1 MKIEIKNRFTGEVI
15 FSDERE
21 NNTIKLTVEKAV
33 NLKINLRGSNLSG
46 SNLSGINLSGS
57 DLRGIN
63 LRGSNL
69 SGSNLSGINLS
80 GSDLRGINLSD
91 SYCRGSNLSGSNLS
105 DSYCR
110 GSNLSDIN
118 LSGINLS
125 GCDFSGCD
133 LSDSNLSGSNLRFA
147 VGNMSIVFS
156 MQLENWRISFTDE
169 ILAIG
174 CQQHTIKEWREFNDD
189 IIKSMDSSALVWWKK
204 WKDFV
209 FTAIDLSINK
219 DN

>member
-80 GSDLRGINLSD
+80 GSDLRGI
-91 SYCRGSNLSGSNLS
+91 NLS